1 MNAVSSIGRSGMT
14 AALQQLDSASHNIAN
29 LETPK
34 FRRETVS
41 QRELPNGGVATTV
54 RQTETVGNDLAQDV
68 VQQISST
75 YSFKANLH
83 TIRTEQDMMG
93 TLLDL
98 QA

>member
-14 AALQQLDSASHNIAN
+14 AAIQQLDSASHNIAN
-29 LETPK
+29 TQTPH
-34 FRRETVS
+34 FQRETVS

-54 RQTETVGNDLAQDV
+54 DRSQTVGNDLSADIV
-68 VQQISST
+68 HQITAT

-93 TLLDL
+93 TLLNL